1 MLVYI
6 HGASATSESF
16 NYLREHIGGE
26 DMALNY
32 DSKNGFKEN
41 LAIMQEE
48 LSNIKDI
55 FFVAHSLGGIYA
67 LHLANLVPDQ
77 VRGAVTLSTPY
88 GGAESADFA
97 KYFLPFSRLLR
108 DIGPASWPMR
118 HADRIKI
125 QHPWTNIVTVR
136 GSAPWIHGANDGIV
150 TVNSQR
156 HHDEGME
163 LVEINYNHYEVVLS
177 DQVVNLIKE
186 RLPKN
191 TLP

>member
-16 NYLREHIGGE
+16 NYLREHIGGA

-41 LAIMQEE
+41 LAIMEEE
-48 LSNIKDI
+48 LAGIKDI